1 MILSMTGYG
10 KAELQ
15 TEKHRVSIEIKT
27 LNSKFFECSIKSNR
41 TLGKDEMNIRQILSK
56 RLKRGTLR
64 VNIEISSM
72 DVSESELETV
82 VNLAVVNQHYKALKQ
97 IEEEFHLNSGNE
109 LSQILELP
117 NSLIFLEKPL
127 SEELQTLLYDTLGK
141 TIEKLDETRE
151 AEGETLYDH
160 LKTECK
166 NIRKN
171 ADKVVDHE
179 ADREIIIRER
189 LTKKLDELLDDG
201 KVKELDKG
209 RFEQEILYY
218 IDRLDI
224 NEEKI
229 RLQSHLDHF
238 IEILDAEE
246 SSGKKLAFISQE
258 IGREVNTLG
267 NKSNHLPIQKL
278 VINMKESLGQ
288 IKEQLFNVL

>member
-10 KAELQ
+10 KSELQ
-15 TEKHRVSIEIKT
+15 TEKHRASIEIKT

-97 IEEEFHLNSGNE
+97 IEAEFSLNSGNE

-117 NSLIFLEKPL
+117 SSLIFLEKPL
-127 SEELQTLLYDTLGK
+127 SEELQALLYGALEK
-141 TIEKLDETRE
+141 TIEKLNETRE
-151 AEGETLYDH
+151 AEGEILYDH
-160 LKTECK
+160 LKTECE

-171 ADKVVDHE
+171 ADKVIEHE
-179 ADREIIIRER
+179 ADREIVIRER

-201 KVKELDKG
+201 KAKELDEG

-224 NEEKI
+224 NEEKV

-246 SSGKKLAFISQE
+246 SSGKKLGFISQE